1 MVKSANYRDW
11 IFNFGQNEGGK
22 DISFS
27 INSHQ
32 FTFSSDWL
40 LVLNFLVFETSNS
53 GTTTAREIAHLD
65 FIDPRTTIEVN
76 CSHPK
81 TWKRSSHNRHFFQQ
95 MARVNFLCVS
105 TSWWSNTHKKNHEL
119 SFFLSNLIKAKFTI
133 FFPPPKI
140 LLVWRKIWVFVKMSL
155 KVDFS
160 TIYLSMA
167 RRNHRIFWL
176 HPLFQ
181 HTIFQLYCIA
191 ERPCSFHKNI
201 FWHTATT
208 AVAMRV
214 NIS

>member
-1 MVKSANYRDW
+1 MFHEIFMVKSANYRDW

-105 TSWWSNTHKKNHEL
+105 TSRWSNTQKKNHEL
-119 SFFLSNLIKAKFTI
+119 SFFLSNLIKAKFT
-133 FFPPPKI
+133 FFPTPKNLI
-140 LLVWRKIWVFVKMSL
+140 GL
-155 KVDFS
+155 KKNLSFCKNVLESWFLNNIFEHGTSKSPDFLAASFISTHDFS
-160 TIYLSMA
+160 AL
-167 RRNHRIFWL
+167 L
-176 HPLFQ
+176 HCRTTLLF
-181 HTIFQLYCIA
+181 
-191 ERPCSFHKNI
+191 S
-201 FWHTATT
+201 
-208 AVAMRV
+208 
-214 NIS
+214 